1 MRVGMFRWQRAD
13 GSNSGSFATN
23 AATNIKP
30 AVITAFEE
38 STRAAFDLCDMG
50 PINPRSQNVPKTKV
64 ERAKLV
70 EITKDGK
77 KVLVAE
83 NID

>member
-1 MRVGMFRWQRAD
+1 M
-13 GSNSGSFATN
+13 SINSPEIMQHTG
-23 AATNIKP
+23 
-30 AVITAFEE
+30 ITTLLN
-38 STRAAFDLCDMG
+38 S
-50 PINPRSQNVPKTKV
+50 RSQNVPKTKV